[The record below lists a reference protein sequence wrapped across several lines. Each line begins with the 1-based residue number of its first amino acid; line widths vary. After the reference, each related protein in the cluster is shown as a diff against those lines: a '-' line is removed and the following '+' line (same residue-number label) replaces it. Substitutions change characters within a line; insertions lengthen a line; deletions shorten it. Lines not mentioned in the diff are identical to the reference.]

1 MKQKAGLYFGSF
13 NPVHSGHISIATY
26 ILEADIC
33 DNLWFVI
40 SPQNPLK
47 SSNDLLAD
55 EVHRMNML
63 NIAMYNNPRMKVCNI
78 EFLLS
83 KPSYTINTLNTLKN
97 MHPDIDFSLIMG
109 MDNLQIFK
117 QWKSW
122 EEILQNHSIL
132 VYPRNKANV
141 KPDIQHPHIIV
152 MHEAPLLDI
161 SSTNIRKLICKG
173 EQYEPYLPPGV
184 ATYIQENNLYKKT
197 L

>member
-26 ILEADIC
+26 ILEVEIC

-47 SSNDLLAD
+47 SPIDIAG

-63 NIAMYNNPRMKVCNI
+63 NIAINNNPRMKVCDI
-78 EFLLS
+78 EFSLS

-97 MHPDIDFSLIMG
+97 LHPDIDFSLIMG

-122 EEILQNHSIL
+122 EKILQNHNIL
-132 VYPRNKANV
+132 VYPRNKTNV
-141 KPDIQHPHIIV
+141 KPDLQHHHIIV
-152 MHEAPLLDI
+152 MHKAPLLDI
-161 SSTNIRKLICKG
+161 SSTNIRKLIDKG
-173 EQYEPYLPPGV
+173 EQYEQYLPPGI
-184 ATYIQENNLYKKT
+184 AEYIEENKLYKKI